1 MLHCVNKKFNL
12 FSPFLHPL
20 SQLST
25 WGFPWSMNYRKGSNE
40 HSLARSLKYQPC
52 KNQNLG
58 GNFLAVKSCASS
70 SVGWGLEREHNGL
83 KSFIFLS
90 CKTEVNKVLNAPSEM
105 ISLNWKMH
113 GVAVNTPCLYMD
125 LDGRKNYPLLI
136 YSSRRSKFIR
146 NPKQTWFL
154 NSYEGFLTLY
164 CPIHVDTFTLI
175 SNLATDYIQK
185 RRWEPGLFSF
195 EYNLLPK
202 LISM

>member
-1 MLHCVNKKFNL
+1 MIYFIAHTFKCVCHCIRVMF
-12 FSPFLHPL
+12 
-20 SQLST
+20 
-25 WGFPWSMNYRKGSNE
+25 RV
-40 HSLARSLKYQPC
+40 
-52 KNQNLG
+52 LG
-58 GNFLAVKSCASS
+58 MYNF
-70 SVGWGLEREHNGL
+70 GWGLEREHNGL

-125 LDGRKNYPLLI
+125 LDDRKNYPLLI

-164 CPIHVDTFTLI
+164 I
-175 SNLATDYIQK
+175 S
-185 RRWEPGLFSF
+185 FSSTWAVPETYF
-195 EYNLLPK
+195 EYNH
-202 LISM
+202 